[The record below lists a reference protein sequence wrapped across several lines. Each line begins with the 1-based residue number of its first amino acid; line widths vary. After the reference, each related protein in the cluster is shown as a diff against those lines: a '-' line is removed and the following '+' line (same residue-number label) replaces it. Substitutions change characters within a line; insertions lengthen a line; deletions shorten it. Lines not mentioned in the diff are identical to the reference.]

1 MSREPRLNH
10 HDCNYYYNFH
20 HKNHGVVEKRQSHAA
35 QNMVSQP
42 QDPEKQQLPFYLDA
56 HTKGG
61 VVVLGLVLFLAPLLV
76 YALATNLFAIEGVV
90 AGPWIA
96 GTYVVTLLMGWLVT
110 LLSRIVNKEMTY
122 AKQLKDYENQVLAKR
137 LEELDEDERQALLED
152 MERDSF

>member
-1 MSREPRLNH
+1 
-10 HDCNYYYNFH
+10 
-20 HKNHGVVEKRQSHAA
+20 
-35 QNMVSQP
+35 MVSQP

-76 YALATNLFAIEGVV
+76 YALATHLFAMEGVV

-96 GTYVVTLLMGWLVT
+96 GTYVVTLLTGWLVT

-137 LEELDEDERQALLED
+137 LEELDEDERQAVLED
-152 MERDSF
+152 MERDSFWTKDHAQFYILWEVNPSITHNNPVLGTFVGGEALK